1 MKWSDEMQKDAKT
14 SSNLVKSTIK
24 FLHKFS
30 NIPQVAIVTGSKTD
44 HIVDSTRYYKET
56 IKPCCTNNLIPS
68 QEIILNLKSFRFVS
82 MNIDG
87 LKPLGN
93 RIFW

>member
-1 MKWSDEMQKDAKT
+1 MRWSDEMQKDAKT
-14 SSNLVKSTIK
+14 SSNPVKSTIK

-30 NIPQVAIVTGSKTD
+30 NIPLVAIVTGSKTD
-44 HIVDSTRYYKET
+44 HIVDNTRYYKGT
-56 IKPCCTNNLIPS
+56 IKPCCTNDLIPS

-82 MNIDG
+82 TNIGG

-93 RIFW
+93 CIFW